1 MSDSILYLAI
11 VAIWAGFLIPAWVR
25 RPHAARADD
34 EAGLPEYEA
43 DDGYVAGAG
52 YVAEAGA
59 PVSGDAPV
67 GAANPQYGSGSGSG
81 DTGNSSSYIGADA
94 PVNVHN
100 GNSEYRDDVHTHNYG
115 HPDERAVSSGAQ
127 AGPHDAR
134 AGSVDERPGSGSVD
148 ARAASSHAR
157 VGSGERGPSQSRGQM
172 MRARRRMLSILASLV
187 LITGLFVMAGLVQWW
202 ICVPPIAMLVLYV
215 LLLREI
221 AMADAELA
229 AKKRAW
235 EARQAE
241 AARAEAAQAEEASAQ
256 SGWKRSHLVW
266 ESEQD
271 QQGAQIIDISSR
283 VGDQLYDQYADAAVR
298 AVGD

>member
-25 RPHAARADD
+25 RPHAARMDD
-34 EAGLPEYEA
+34 ETELPGYEA
-43 DDGYVAGAG
+43 SDGYDAGAG
-52 YVAEAGA
+52 AEAGA
-59 PVSGDAPV
+59 PFSGAGLEGARNDSGDAR
-67 GAANPQYGSGSGSG
+67 
-81 DTGNSSSYIGADA
+81 NSSSYMGADT

-115 HPDERAVSSGAQ
+115 HPDARAASSDAHAASSDAQ
-127 AGPHDAR
+127 AGMLDEGSGMPDPQTGPLDAR
-134 AGSVDERPGSGSVD
+134 AGSLD
-148 ARAASSHAR
+148 ARAAAP
-157 VGSGERGPSQSRGQM
+157 GRGPSQSREQM
-172 MRARRRMLSILASLV
+172 MRARRRMFTILAGLV
-187 LITGLFVMAGLVQWW
+187 LITGLFVMAGVVQWW
-202 ICVPPIAMLVLYV
+202 ICVPPVAMLVLYV

-235 EARQAE
+235 EARQAA
-241 AARAEAAQAEEASAQ
+241 AARAEEAERAEQARAQSASA
-256 SGWKRSHLVW
+256 WKRSHLVW
-266 ESEQD
+266 EAEQA
-271 QQGAQIIDISSR
+271 QPGAQIIDISSR